1 MTRILA
7 IAIGSGVG
15 WLLGFAVSLLTAF
28 DYAPII
34 GAVIFAAA
42 ALSESGSSGFIYDR
56 HDRKILN
63 RAFDMSLVTA
73 WGAYPALKRMKD
85 IPHRYD
91 HAIEEILTASF
102 PDLVR
107 ARMVNFNE
115 VIDLIKESSETGT
128 EPTKALRRHNRAY
141 KPGIF
146 KKKSATYTVLDTVA
160 KILVYAGGDRD
171 AAIWYFHFAK
181 KLGVPYKN
189 SAYFLENAI
198 EEQEQ
203 SSTLIPGYPKT
214 PNPMATISEGLAVPD
229 DLLPYID
236 SFAKKRSDVLDKM
249 FSNDSRAA

>member
-7 IAIGSGVG
+7 IAMGAGVG
-15 WLLGFAVSLLTAF
+15 WLLGFAVSLVTAF
-28 DYAPII
+28 NYAPII

-56 HDRKILN
+56 YDRKILN

-73 WGAYPALKRMKD
+73 WGAYPALKRIKD

-91 HAIEEILTASF
+91 HAVEEILTASF

-115 VIDLIKESSETGT
+115 VIDLIRESSETGT
-128 EPTKALRRHNRAY
+128 EPTKALRRHNRAF
-141 KPGIF
+141 KPSIF
-146 KKKSATYTVLDTVA
+146 KKTSATYTVLDTVA
-160 KILVYAGGDRD
+160 KLLVYAGGDRD

-189 SAYFLENAI
+189 SAFFLESAI
-198 EEQEQ
+198 NEQEQ
-203 SSTLIPGYPKT
+203 SSTLIPGYPKAT
-214 PNPMATISEGLAVPD
+214 SPLATISEGLTVSTE
-229 DLLPYID
+229 LVPYID
-236 SFAKKRSDVLDKM
+236 SFVKKRSDVLDKM
-249 FSNDSRAA
+249 FSSDSRAA